1 MILGGSIHMLLNQGD
16 IAAKLTADLLHK
28 RLISDESYKDK
39 QYEIALKRAFL
50 GTDDDLR
57 ASEFQ
62 SSPNWH

>member
-1 MILGGSIHMLLNQGD
+1 MILGGSIHILLNQGD
-16 IAAKLTADLLHK
+16 IAAKLTADFLHK

-57 ASEFQ
+57 ASEFR